1 MCGIC
6 GIATRDSAPVD
17 EQLLARMTSS
27 IQHRGPDDEG
37 IYRFPGV
44 GLGFRRLSIVD
55 LAAGHQP
62 MSNETGDLWVI
73 FNGEIYNHR
82 ELRDELI
89 KKGHIFSTSS
99 DTETILHLF
108 EEEGTAAFS
117 RLNGMF
123 AIALWDERAKRLT
136 IARDRLGIKPLNY
149 YANGNLLVFG
159 SEIKSLLLHP
169 DVPREL
175 NSEALREFLVFRS
188 ASGEETLYKGVKNLL
203 PGHFMVW
210 ENGTLRTEQY
220 WDLSLQFT
228 DTAALE
234 RSAEHE
240 LAHLVRDSI
249 SLQLMADVPIGTL
262 LSGGIDSSVVTAL
275 ASQASNGFLASFSIG
290 FAEESFNELHYARLV
305 AQRCQ
310 TRQHELVVSN
320 HEFSSALPEMIYYL
334 DEPLNHANSV
344 QIYYIS
350 AFARSEVKVL
360 LTGEGADEIFGG
372 YPRYFIPT
380 LLRPWQWLPRPIRST
395 LGSLL
400 ERSSNHR
407 ARKIGENLP
416 RTVEELLIL
425 NAAFANPRTIDS
437 LLLPEVPKSSLSF
450 RRAMLKVPA
459 LRGATTLQKLSYL
472 ELKTYL
478 VSILNRMDKMT
489 MAAGIEARVPFL
501 DHRLVEWGFNLP
513 DSLKL
518 HRAGNKWLLKQV
530 AAALLPREVITRKKS
545 GFGVPVGGWFRDPKG
560 LGQYLDLLSERA
572 FRERGYFQLSKI
584 DRMIDEHRRG
594 SVDHGEL
601 LWELVNLE
609 LWHKIAL
616 DRSLTPMSRND
627 SRAVP

>member
-6 GIATRDSAPVD
+6 GVATRDGAPVD
-17 EQLLARMTSS
+17 ESLLLAMTRA

-37 IYRFPGV
+37 TYLFPGV

-62 MSNETGDLWVI
+62 MTNETGDLWVI

-82 ELRDELI
+82 ELRDDLV
-89 KKGHIFSTSS
+89 KKGHVFRTSS

-108 EEEGTAAFS
+108 EEEGNNAFAK
-117 RLNGMF
+117 LNGMF

-136 IARDRLGIKPLNY
+136 IARDRLGIKPLHY
-149 YANGNLLVFG
+149 FASGSDLVFA
-159 SEIKSLLLHP
+159 SEVKALLLHP
-169 DVPREL
+169 AVPRAL
-175 NSEALREFLVFRS
+175 NVESLREFLIFRS
-188 ASGEETLYKGVKNLL
+188 ASGESSLYRDIKNLL
-203 PGHFMVW
+203 PGHLMVW
-210 ENGTLRTEQY
+210 ENGTLKIEQY
-220 WDLSLQFT
+220 WDVTLQGGIT
-228 DTAALE
+228 PQQE
-234 RSAEHE
+234 RTAEHE

-249 SLQLMADVPIGTL
+249 SLQLMADVPVGTL

-275 ASQASNGFLASFSIG
+275 AAQASSGFLSSFSIG
-290 FAEESFNELHYARLV
+290 FAEEAFNELHYARMV
-305 AQRCQ
+305 AKRCQ

-320 HEFSSALPEMIYYL
+320 LEFSSALPEMIYYL

-372 YPRYFIPT
+372 YPRYFVPT
-380 LLRPWQWLPRPIRST
+380 LLRPWLWVPRPIRKAM
-395 LGSLL
+395 GSVLR
-400 ERSSNHR
+400 RSSNHR
-407 ARKIGENLP
+407 ARKIGDNLP
-416 RTVEELLIL
+416 RTAEELLIYNSAFAHPHTIHGLL
-425 NAAFANPRTIDS
+425 NADV
-437 LLLPEVPKSSLSF
+437 PESSLSY
-450 RRAMLKVPA
+450 RYAA
-459 LRGATTLQKLSYL
+459 LRAPVLRHATTLQRLSYL

-501 DHRLVEWGFNLP
+501 DHRIVEWGFNLP

-530 AAALLPREVITRKKS
+530 AAALLPREVVTRKKS
-545 GFGVPVGGWFRDPKG
+545 GFGVPVGAWFQDPHG
-560 LGQYLDLLSERA
+560 LGRYLDLLGERA
-572 FRERGYFQLSKI
+572 FRERGYFDIAKI
-584 DRMIDEHRRG
+584 DQIVDDHRRG
-594 SVDHGEL
+594 KHDHGEL

-609 LWHKIAL
+609 LWHKIAI
-616 DRSLTPMSRND
+616 DQTVNPAQSGR
-627 SRAVP
+627 